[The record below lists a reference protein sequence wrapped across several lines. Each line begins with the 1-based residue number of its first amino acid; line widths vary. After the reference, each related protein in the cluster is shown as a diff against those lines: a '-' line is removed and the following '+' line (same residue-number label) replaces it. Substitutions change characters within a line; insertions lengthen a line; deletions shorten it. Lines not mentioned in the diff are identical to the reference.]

1 MLCSLYHLG
10 TPGQP
15 GWLYRLKVEEDIKVL
30 THKKQLNM
38 ALNKICKK
46 VITPSGTPGAQ
57 TFAIPRYAGSV
68 LLITHAGHTLLISKA
83 GKYRPASVS

>member
-1 MLCSLYHLG
+1 MLCSLHHLG

-30 THKKQLNM
+30 TPKKQLKM

-46 VITPSGTPGAQ
+46 VIPQEAPLGLRHLQYQDMLDLS
-57 TFAIPRYAGSV
+57 YS
-68 LLITHAGHTLLISKA
+68 
-83 GKYRPASVS
+83 